1 MIIRD
6 FSERSCPDKKEMALA
21 EFQQT
26 RLESWNADDNEN
38 EKKALS
44 YQRHI
49 LKKVKSMLM
58 SDNYCILNLDTGLGK
73 TFIALSLLCEC
84 RALLTNDKIP
94 ALVIAPARNLKDPWE
109 KEIKQFNS
117 SESSGIKHYVY
128 HGINKDVLLS
138 QDGLQFAGFDIV
150 LTSYQT
156 LTLKNSN
163 TYFKNTFFP
172 LIIFDEP
179 QKIINPMRLRKTL
192 KDISGLKSKKR
203 LALTASP
210 LSNSITELYALESFI
225 KDPSMI
231 ELAYEFISQNKN
243 DLEILE
249 MKCRDFSQII
259 SASKFEQKISDEIKL
274 PKLKEFRLVLPISPS
289 IQERLETLSSYPQQS
304 KLLSNSG
311 LFIKS
316 DNNPFFNSR
325 EKVLDIILSKIPED
339 EKVIVFSMYTEG
351 LDSLFAKLSRDY
363 VCFKNNGT
371 MQQKQKETN
380 VKFFKLYSR
389 KAIMLAS
396 VKANETGLNYQE
408 ANNVIFMDAW
418 YNPQVMKQAR
428 DRCFRMGQKKAVNV
442 FYLST
447 NTDFENNIWNI
458 EKEKLNITQ
467 RILDRDEGGVP
478 VEYDFSNGSNKMERF
493 LWVLD

>member
-1 MIIRD
+1 
-6 FSERSCPDKKEMALA
+6 
-21 EFQQT
+21 
-26 RLESWNADDNEN
+26 
-38 EKKALS
+38 
-44 YQRHI
+44 
-49 LKKVKSMLM
+49 MLM

-84 RALLTNDKIP
+84 RALLTNNKIP

-138 QDGLQFAGFDIV
+138 QDGLQLAGFDIV

-289 IQERLETLSSYPQQS
+289 VQERLETLSSYPQQS

-316 DNNPFFNSR
+316 DNNPFFNSK

-363 VCFKNNGT
+363 VCFKTNGT

-467 RILDRDEGGVP
+467 RILDRDEGDVP
-478 VEYDFSNGSNKMERF
+478 VEYDFSNGDNYIEKLENLLDDIYGYRKTSEEDENISNDAKSQPFRLPDKKKTFSWLSHDVSE
-493 LWVLD
+493 